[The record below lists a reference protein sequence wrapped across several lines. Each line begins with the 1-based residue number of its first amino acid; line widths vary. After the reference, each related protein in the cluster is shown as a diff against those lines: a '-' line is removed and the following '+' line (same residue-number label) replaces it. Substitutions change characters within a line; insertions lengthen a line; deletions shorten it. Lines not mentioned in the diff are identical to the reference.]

1 LVFILGVHAHFFATF
16 ARLGHAVRHL
26 AARDELHTKQ
36 RATLQ
41 HVGRVQTKG
50 KERQQ
55 QSQYKRREKKGS
67 KATATPNNAAQTL
80 GN

>member
-26 AARDELHTKQ
+26 AARDEMHTKQ
-36 RATLQ
+36 RTTLHKRGPRSNDQKRKAATEA
-41 HVGRVQTKG
+41 VQTKG

-55 QSQYKRREKKGS
+55 SHRHS
-67 KATATPNNAAQTL
+67 NNIA
-80 GN
+80 